1 MSFAD
6 GLESGINLSLKIST
20 LQLQKEQEE
29 RLRNQYAL
37 DALTAQSTIQK
48 NLLETKKT
56 EAEIDELNY
65 KNTDAYRKRQ
75 EAVIESK
82 DGLERHCK

>member
-75 EAVIESK
+75 K
-82 DGLERHCK
+82 L